1 MSILWFIFLLYIG
14 SKGIEIGNTA
24 GIMLALFYVGDC
36 VLIKKG
42 KRRANDG
49 KND

>member
-1 MSILWFIFLLYIG
+1 MWFIFLLYIG
-14 SKGIEIGNTA
+14 SKGVELSNTA

-42 KRRANDG
+42 KQEGERWED
-49 KND
+49 